1 MKTIHYFNHSIVDG
15 ERGMLAANGTRLAS
29 FLGKRYAED
38 DRTKFCEKTFVAP
51 QHLAAQT
58 ALSFL
63 LTYVEVQMSAPQ
75 IMPTIFELGTEAL
88 MKKIT
93 SHSQFEVLASAG
105 GKYQAVLDCYGS
117 TSNVTL
123 SLRARAVAAV
133 NFMFNAMEDG
143 ELALAF
149 GADPMI
155 SLAVSGVQQGHI
167 LPEKYEQLLEME
179 GVILEGADVGFVFK
193 AIDRIAIPASP

>member
-117 TSNVTL
+117 SSNVVL
-123 SLRARAVAAV
+123 SLRAQAVAGV
-133 NFMFNAMEDG
+133 NLVFNLMEDD
-143 ELALAF
+143 ELALVF

-155 SLAVSGVQQGHI
+155 SLAVSGVHQGLI
-167 LPEKYEQLLEME
+167 LPEKYEQLADME
-179 GVILEGADVGFVFK
+179 GVILERSGDRPLFTVV
-193 AIDRIAIPASP
+193 DRISIPGSP